1 MKSSAYS
8 PAQMVN
14 AAHIAPAP
22 HDYIGICQPITTI
35 SCQWQAK
42 CLKIQTFFTKFVV
55 IKTRPK
61 AEYMTRRNYLPAIAL
76 VATLA
81 ACTSPAQRKSNTE
94 AEAAARNAAEAVIA
108 IDTIEPVDSFALE
121 RAILDAKATQSRYD
135 INGNQEASEVFDRT
149 FREVIG
155 SRRPELAKLIFIA
168 SDETDN
174 K

>member
-1 MKSSAYS
+1 
-8 PAQMVN
+8 
-14 AAHIAPAP
+14 
-22 HDYIGICQPITTI
+22 
-35 SCQWQAK
+35 
-42 CLKIQTFFTKFVV
+42 
-55 IKTRPK
+55 
-61 AEYMTRRNYLPAIAL
+61 MTRRNYLPAIAL
-76 VATLA
+76 VVALA

-149 FREVIG
+149 FRDVIG